1 MHNVWETDCGNILFS
16 WAHSEICVKYETV
29 LRLSLLIVYLL
40 EISGK
45 KISNDTFSIS
55 NQMNQTNFT
64 CLLLIMN
71 QIRKTSRMPY
81 DSTSKSTSKIVQ
93 KVSCIILSI
102 KIYKHQFS
110 RFFVWKQSA
119 FNQIYVSKTC

>member
-1 MHNVWETDCGNILFS
+1 M
-16 WAHSEICVKYETV
+16 KYETV

-110 RFFVWKQSA
+110 RFFV
-119 FNQIYVSKTC
+119 